1 MREEISIFI
10 KNKKAYYGRDS
21 EYNTVIIDRNRI
33 TETEY
38 RNEIIKR
45 IIRLVETKP
54 TEYKL
59 PKEKKAVEYVNK
71 TPQGTGFNRALIGVI
86 EKNERIRK
94 EMERIKQLLKE

>member
-1 MREEISIFI
+1 MEEKISIFI
-10 KNKKAYYGRDS
+10 RNKKAYYGKDS

-38 RNEIIKR
+38 RNGIIKR
-45 IIRLVETKP
+45 IIKLVGTKP
-54 TEYKL
+54 TEYKP

-71 TPQGTGFNRALIGVI
+71 TPQGTGFNRALIGII

-94 EMERIKQLLKE
+94 EMEMVKLLLKE